1 MDMVK
6 HDLLQRNTETEG
18 HKNDWSAEAEAEK
31 INMRNNV
38 RPCML
43 YVIAINLDYEMNEL
57 HSTMRNK

>member
-1 MDMVK
+1 MVK

-18 HKNDWSAEAEAEK
+18 HKNDWADQQKRKKLTAR
-31 INMRNNV
+31 NNNNV

-43 YVIAINLDYEMNEL
+43 YVIVINLDYEMNEL